1 MEGPISDWLTTGIDT
16 LVVSVL
22 IVGFVSVLMLGSQAS
37 EVIVNQ
43 NDLMAELAEYREY
56 NQYDGTIVYPQDVIS
71 AIYRYR
77 GDPFVTVSSANGK
90 YMWATGSG
98 STEVTGE
105 GAYVW
110 VNNPAQPLCGWNTS
124 AISALI
130 DQTVMYDAAVMR
142 GVAGDIIGYEFR
154 AR

>member
-1 MEGPISDWLTTGIDT
+1 MEGPIGDWLTTGIDT

-22 IVGFVSVLMLGSQAS
+22 IVGFISVLMLGNQAS
-37 EVIVNQ
+37 EVISNQ
-43 NDLMAELAEYREY
+43 NDLVAELAEYREY
-56 NQYDGTIVYPQDVIS
+56 NQYDGTVVYPQDVIS

-77 GDPFVTVSSANGK
+77 GEPFVTVASSKGN
-90 YMWATGSG
+90 YMWAAGSG
-98 STEVTGE
+98 SVTNSGVN
-105 GAYVW
+105 AYTW
-110 VNNPAQPLCGWNTS
+110 VNDPNNPLCGWNTA

-130 DQTVMYDAAVMR
+130 DQTVMYDAAVVR

>member
-1 MEGPISDWLTTGIDT
+1 MEGPIADWLTTGIDT
-16 LVVSVL
+16 LIVSVL
-22 IVGFVSVLMLGSQAS
+22 LVGFISVLNMGSKAS
-37 EVIVNQ
+37 EVIANQ
-43 NDLMAELAEYREY
+43 NDLMVELAEYREY

-77 GDPFVTVSSANGK
+77 GEPFVTVSSAKGRYLWAVGNGSESD
-90 YMWATGSG
+90 ASASG
-98 STEVTGE
+98 
-105 GAYVW
+105 YVW
-110 VNNPAQPLCGWNTS
+110 VNNPVDPLCAWNTS